1 MEKFMEAALQEA
13 YEGIEKNHGGPFGAV
28 VVKNGK
34 IVGRGHNRV
43 LYKKDPTCHGEME
56 AIRDACKNLETHD
69 LTGCQLYTT
78 AEPCP
83 MCLEV
88 FCGPIFRKY
97 ISDVTALIQTV
108 LGSGTMFFMNT
119 WMEKMIFYP
128 SGRLIMKNVFRCLS
142 IMKQKRHRD
151 TRKYKYNKTPS
162 VWFGR
167 GGFIYEWW
175 NKDFFL

>member
-1 MEKFMEAALQEA
+1 MPVRIWKLMILQ
-13 YEGIEKNHGGPFGAV
+13 GV
-28 VVKNGK
+28 S
-34 IVGRGHNRV
+34 
-43 LYKKDPTCHGEME
+43 
-56 AIRDACKNLETHD
+56 
-69 LTGCQLYTT
+69 YTRRQSL
-78 AEPCP
+78 ARCAW
-83 MCLEV
+83 EV